1 MRQHIGGNSPWE
13 REAGYARAVRVD
25 RRVVVA
31 GTTATGADGK
41 LSGGADP
48 YAQAIGA
55 LDNIAAALAAGG
67 ARLEDLVR
75 TRLYITRREDAAG
88 VMRAH
93 RERLGHVRP
102 AATLIIVSG
111 LIDPAM
117 LVEIEA
123 EAVAS
128 APPGASAQ

>member
-1 MRQHIGGNSPWE
+1 MRQNIGGNSPWE

-41 LSGGADP
+41 LIGGADP
-48 YAQAIGA
+48 YSQAVQA
-55 LDNIAAALAAGG
+55 LNNIAAALAAAG
-67 ARLEDLVR
+67 AQLEDVVR

-102 AATLIIVSG
+102 AATLVVVSG

-123 EAVAS
+123 EAAAS
-128 APPGASAQ
+128 APLAGSPE